1 MSAGNASEF
10 LASVERMIG
19 AAIER
24 TDLPPGLGDVIR
36 RCRSV
41 YQVRFPAEIRGEWR
55 VFHGWRANHS
65 EHRLPVKGGI
75 RYAPEVDQDEVEAL
89 ATLMTYKCAVVDVP
103 FGGSKGGLKIDPR
116 EYDQEEME
124 NITRRFTI
132 ELDRQGYIGPSMNV
146 PAPDMGT
153 GAREMGWIAD
163 TYRTLH
169 PDDLNAAACVTGKPV
184 ELGGIRGR
192 VEATGR
198 GVQYAIHALFRHA
211 EDLKEVG
218 LDGTLGGKRVVV
230 QGLGNV
236 GFHVAKFLEEED
248 DAKIVAIIER
258 DGAVVNDDGLS
269 VEQVFAHMKE
279 HGGVKGFPDG
289 KYVADGSSVLE
300 TDCDILI
307 PAALEGQITRDN
319 AARIRAPVIVE
330 AANGPVTY
338 EADQILREA
347 GKIIIPDMYANA
359 GGVTVS
365 YFEWTKNISHMR
377 FGRMGRR
384 LMEMRSETAIDLLE
398 TMLEQKVPAAFA
410 SALRHEADE
419 LNLVRSGLDD
429 TMRDSYGQIRET
441 WRSRDDVPDLR
452 TAAYIV
458 AIEKIAHYYTHY
470 AL

>member
-1 MSAGNASEF
+1 MNAGNASGF
-10 LASVERMIG
+10 LASVDRMIG

-41 YQVRFPAEIRGEWR
+41 YQVRFPVEIRGEWR
-55 VFHGWRANHS
+55 VFYGWRANHS

-75 RYAPEVDQDEVEAL
+75 RYALEVDQDEVEAL
-89 ATLMTYKCAVVDVP
+89 ATLMTFKCAVVDVP
-103 FGGSKGGLKIDPR
+103 FGGAKGGLRIDPR
-116 EYDQEEME
+116 EYSDEEIE
-124 NITRRFTI
+124 TITRRFTI
-132 ELDRQGYIGPSMNV
+132 ELDRQGYISPSLNV

-153 GAREMGWIAD
+153 GGREMGWIAD

-169 PDDLNAAACVTGKPV
+169 PDDIDAAGCVTGKPV
-184 ELGGIRGR
+184 EFGGIRGR

-211 EDLKEVG
+211 EDVKAAGLK
-218 LDGTLGGKRVVV
+218 GK
-230 QGLGNV
+230 LAN
-236 GFHVAKFLEEED
+236 
-248 DAKIVAIIER
+248 DA
-258 DGAVVNDDGLS
+258 GLS
-269 VEQVFAHMKE
+269 VEQVHGYMRE
-279 HGGVKGFPDG
+279 HGGIKDYPDG
-289 KYVADGSSVLE
+289 QYVADGASVLE
-300 TDCDILI
+300 ADCDILI
-307 PAALEGQITRDN
+307 PAALESQITADN
-319 AARIRAPVIVE
+319 AAAIRAPIIVE
-330 AANGPVTY
+330 AANGPVTF
-338 EADQILREA
+338 EADEILREA

-365 YFEWTKNISHMR
+365 YFEWTKNLSHMR

-384 LMEMRSETAIDLLE
+384 MMEMRSETVIDLLE
-398 TMLEQKVPAAFA
+398 TVLGKEVPEAFEA
-410 SALRHEADE
+410 ALRKEADE

-429 TMRDSYGQIRET
+429 TMRGAYEQFRET

-458 AIEKIAHYYTHY
+458 AIEKIAHYYENY

>member
-1 MSAGNASEF
+1 
-10 LASVERMIG
+10 MIG

-41 YQVRFPAEIRGEWR
+41 YQVRFPVEIRGEWR
-55 VFHGWRANHS
+55 VFYGWRANHS

-75 RYAPEVDQDEVEAL
+75 RYALEVDQEEVEAL
-89 ATLMTYKCAVVDVP
+89 ATLMTFKCAVVDVP
-103 FGGSKGGLKIDPR
+103 FGGAKGGLRIDPR
-116 EYDQEEME
+116 EYSEEE
-124 NITRRFTI
+124 IETITRRFTI
-132 ELDRQGYIGPSMNV
+132 ELDRQGYISPSLNV

-153 GAREMGWIAD
+153 GGREMGWIAD

-169 PDDLNAAACVTGKPV
+169 PDDIDAAGCVTGKPV
-184 ELGGIRGR
+184 EFGGIRGR

-211 EDLKEVG
+211 EDVEAAGLKG
-218 LDGTLGGKRVVV
+218 KLAGKRVVV

-236 GFHVAKFLEEED
+236 GYHAATFLEEED
-248 DAKIVAIIER
+248 DAKIIGIIER
-258 DGAVVNDDGLS
+258 DGAVVNDAGLS
-269 VEQVFAHMKE
+269 VQRVHAHMRE
-279 HGGVKGFPDG
+279 HGGIKGYPDG
-289 KYVADGSSVLE
+289 QYVAEGAAVLE
-300 TDCDILI
+300 TDCDILV
-307 PAALEGQITRDN
+307 PAALESQITAEN
-319 AARIRAPVIVE
+319 AAAIRAPIIVE
-330 AANGPVTY
+330 AANGPITY
-338 EADQILREA
+338 EADQVLREA

-365 YFEWTKNISHMR
+365 YFEWTKNLSHMR

-384 LMEMRSETAIDLLE
+384 MMEMRSETVLDLLE
-398 TMLEQKVPAAFA
+398 TVLGKEVPEAFEA
-410 SALRHEADE
+410 ALRKEADE

-429 TMRDSYGQIRET
+429 TMRDSYEQIREK

-458 AIEKIAHYYTHY
+458 AIEKIAHYYEHY
-470 AL
+470 AP